1 MSVPK
6 ARFPALALK
15 MPVPLDESA
24 AWILIFGASVRAASE
39 AAAKAG
45 YRVLAVDQFGD
56 QDARRWAK
64 FWAPLDP
71 VDPASSL
78 LSAIELCRCKFPDC
92 PSSSNLTAIACGGL
106 ESWFERLEPLRK
118 SLNLL
123 LPSTPELR
131 QLRDPRLL
139 QQLTKVTSA
148 RFPPTRFTR
157 PPTPPPNT
165 AESQTRWLTKQIRS
179 SAGLGVRFDVEAS
192 RPGQGDIADSAANA
206 PRDRYWQ
213 QQISGRAVGV
223 NLLCG
228 PTGVRILNT
237 CRAINYSQPAR
248 ASQPASPFLYG
259 GSLGPYP
266 LQPHERAA
274 ILEFADQL
282 TRQVDF
288 VGLLGSD
295 WLLSRD
301 GTPPWLLELNPRYT
315 ASMEIWERLCASSL
329 VDVQLASYQLNDQ
342 QLDTMAFDFPE
353 NNSSGWP
360 SKPSKTVIKFVL
372 WAPREL
378 FFSSN
383 QLTSWAQHCELE
395 LDSVQW
401 CDLPVEGTVI
411 PAASPIV
418 TAIVQL
424 PDSSNAGKSAWR
436 VLRKLKR
443 LQASLRTKPQTEESS
458 G

>member
-45 YRVLAVDQFGD
+45 YQVLAFDQFGD
-56 QDARRWAK
+56 QDTRRWAK

-71 VDPASSL
+71 ADPAGSL
-78 LSAIELCRCKFPDC
+78 LSAIELCRRQFPDC

-106 ESWFERLEPLRK
+106 ESWFERLEPLRN
-118 SLNLL
+118 SLKLR
-123 LPSTPELR
+123 LPSTPAFR

-139 QQLTKVTSA
+139 QQLTKATSV
-148 RFPPTRFTR
+148 RFPPTRFTQ
-157 PPTPPPNT
+157 PSAHPPNT
-165 AESQTRWLTKQIRS
+165 TESQTRWLTKQIRS
-179 SAGLGVRFDVEAS
+179 SAGLGVRFDEEAS
-192 RPGQGDIADSAANA
+192 RPGQGDITDSATNA
-206 PRDRYWQ
+206 PQDRYWQ
-213 QQISGRAVGV
+213 QQVSGRAVGV
-223 NLLCG
+223 NFLCG
-228 PTGVRILNT
+228 REGVRILNT
-237 CRAINYSQPAR
+237 CRAISYSQPAR
-248 ASQPASPFLYG
+248 LPQPASPFLYG

-274 ILEFADQL
+274 ILEFANQL

-315 ASMEIWERLCASSL
+315 ASMEIWERIFASSL
-329 VDVQLASYQLNDQ
+329 VDAQLASYQLNDQ
-342 QLDTMAFDFPE
+342 QLETMASDSPAD
-353 NNSSGWP
+353 NSDRGP
-360 SKPSKTVIKFVL
+360 SKPSTTVIKFVL

-378 FFSSN
+378 IFSLN
-383 QLTSWAQHCELE
+383 QLSSWAQQCELE

-401 CDLPVEGTVI
+401 CDLPAEGTVI

-418 TAIVQL
+418 TAIVDL
-424 PDSSNAGKSAWR
+424 TDSSQAGKSAWR

-443 LQASLRTKPQTEESS
+443 LQASLRTKP
-458 G
+458 